1 MKRQIAAYQATQ
13 RKTAPAQRTE
23 IEFFMRVNAMLSSA
37 QTKRERIEALF
48 KNQRLWSALVRDLA
62 LPANALPEPLK
73 NDLIS
78 LGVWAMR
85 YSTEAMARELP
96 LEPLIS
102 VNRHIIEGLEAQPA
116 ASLPPVPAEAPSR
129 SGQALAEV
137 S

>member
-1 MKRQIAAYQATQ
+1 MKRHIATYQATQ
-13 RKTAPAQRTE
+13 YKTAPAQRTE
-23 IEFFMRVNAMLSSA
+23 IEFFIRVNALLGNA
-37 QTKRERIEALF
+37 RTKRERIEALS

-62 LPANALPEPLK
+62 LPANRLPEPLK

-96 LEPLIS
+96 LDPLIS
-102 VNRHIIEGLEAQPA
+102 VNRNIIEGLEAQA
-116 ASLPPVPAEAPSR
+116 AHMPPEAEAKTAQM
-129 SGQALAEV
+129 GLAEIV